1 MTPPPWFGIL
11 QAILIVLLGWVGRMV
26 GLVLREV
33 RAINGRITRL
43 EAWRETVEELRHDQ
57 DRRMS
62 RLEDRDRA

>member
-26 GLVLREV
+26 GLVLKEV
-33 RAINGRITRL
+33 RTINGRITRL